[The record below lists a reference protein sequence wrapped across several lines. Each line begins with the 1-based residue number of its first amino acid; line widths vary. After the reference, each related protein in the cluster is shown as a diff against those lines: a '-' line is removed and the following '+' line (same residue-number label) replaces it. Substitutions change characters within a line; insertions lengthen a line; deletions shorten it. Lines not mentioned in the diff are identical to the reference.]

1 VSRSFNTLGDL
12 QKAVMEVLWSAGDA
26 GVQAVRDRLDR
37 GNDLAYTTILSVLQ
51 KLEKLGWVKRRREGR
66 SHVYRAART
75 RDQEGV
81 RSIRKIVEDVFGG
94 DRLRLFQHL
103 IDDEKL
109 TPAEVNALRDMIA
122 RKRKEK
128 RDD

>member
-1 VSRSFNTLGDL
+1 MNRSFNTLGQL
-12 QKAVMEVLWSAGDA
+12 QKAVMEVLWKTGDA
-26 GVQAVRDRLDR
+26 GVQAVRDQLDR
-37 GNDLAYTTILSVLQ
+37 GNDLAYTTVLSVLQ

-81 RSIRKIVEDVFGG
+81 RSVRRIVKDVFGG

-109 TPAEVNALRDMIA
+109 TVDEMNALRDMIA
-122 RKRKEK
+122 RKRKET
-128 RDD
+128 RND

>member
-1 VSRSFNTLGDL
+1 MSRSFNTLGDL
-12 QKAVMEVLWSAGDA
+12 QKAVMEALWSLGDA

-37 GNDLAYTTILSVLQ
+37 GNDLAYTTVLSVLQ
-51 KLEKLGWVKRRREGR
+51 KLEKLGWVRRRREGR

-75 RDQEGV
+75 RDEEGV
-81 RSIRKIVEDVFGG
+81 RSVRKIVEDVFGG

-109 TPAEVNALRDMIA
+109 TADEMNALRDMIA

>member
-1 VSRSFNTLGDL
+1 MNRYFNTLGQL
-12 QKAVMEVLWSAGDA
+12 QKAVMEVLWTAGDA

-37 GNDLAYTTILSVLQ
+37 GNDLAYTTVLSVLQ

-81 RSIRKIVEDVFGG
+81 RSVRKIVEDVFGG

-109 TPAEVNALRDMIA
+109 TADEMNALRDMIA

>member
-1 VSRSFNTLGDL
+1 MSRSFNTLGEL
-12 QKAVMEVLWSAGDA
+12 QKAVMEALWAAGDA

-37 GNDLAYTTILSVLQ
+37 GNELAYTTVLSVLQ
-51 KLEKLGWVKRRREGR
+51 KLEKLGGVKRRREGR
-66 SHVYRAART
+66 SHVYRAARS
-75 RDQEGV
+75 RDEEGV
-81 RSIRKIVEDVFGG
+81 RSVRKIVEDVFGG

-109 TPAEVNALRDMIA
+109 TPDEMNALRDMIA

>member
-1 VSRSFNTLGDL
+1 MNRSFNTLGQL

-37 GNDLAYTTILSVLQ
+37 GNDLAYTTVLSVLQ

-75 RDQEGV
+75 RDQEGLLSV
-81 RSIRKIVEDVFGG
+81 RRIVEDVFGG

-109 TPAEVNALRDMIA
+109 TADEMSALRDMIT

-128 RDD
+128 RND

>member
-1 VSRSFNTLGDL
+1 MSRSFNTLGEL
-12 QKAVMEVLWSAGDA
+12 QKAVMEALWAAGDA

-37 GNDLAYTTILSVLQ
+37 GNELAYTTVLSVLQ

-66 SHVYRAART
+66 SHVYRAARS
-75 RDQEGV
+75 RDEEGV
-81 RSIRKIVEDVFGG
+81 RSVRKIVEDVFGG

-109 TPAEVNALRDMIA
+109 TPDEMNALRDMIA